1 MPNNPSSFE
10 QTLGINPAKIVNG
23 IFVIGGMVI
32 TYKLA
37 QKLLLEYRKSSTQS
51 QVDDSPSVRQAI
63 ALRSAINPSGI
74 SWFKS
79 FDTTNVSVVMET
91 AKSITNLD
99 QVIKDYSN
107 LFGDN
112 LLDDLQGELSASEF
126 QTFLSTIAA
135 NPKKQAGGGS
145 APAVEY
151 AKASSLVV
159 AKKEV
164 TLRTSPDA
172 SNHGAIYE
180 QFSTNNIIRMAK
192 PGEFLGYATGR
203 QQYDQKNN
211 VKFIEVA
218 YVINAV
224 SAPSAYKDKNKVRVS
239 CWVSSSSD
247 YVDIFPY
254 FKNMFD
260 AYPATTSLTAWMKP
274 QDFFTLKGL
283 NNPILLTL
291 ATANILNEK
300 LIPINTASANAILG
314 ESIMS
319 LTTQQGEFT
328 QFRTVDNTLRWV
340 DKRFITTL
348 QQA

>member
-1 MPNNPSSFE
+1 MNNPTDTNYSS
-10 QTLGINPAKIVNG
+10 IPIIPAKIVNG
-23 IFVIGGMVI
+23 ILVIGGVFV

-37 QKLLLEYRKSSTQS
+37 QRLLLEYKKSTTQS
-51 QVDDSPSVRQAI
+51 QVDDSPSARQAI
-63 ALRSAINPSGI
+63 GLRSAINPSGI

-79 FDTTNVSVVMET
+79 FDTTSVSVVLET

-99 QVIKDYSN
+99 QVAKDYSN

-112 LLDDLQGELSASEF
+112 LLDDLQSELSASEY
-126 QTFLSTIAA
+126 QTFLSIVAS
-135 NPKKQAGGGS
+135 NPKKQAGQGS

-164 TLRTSPDA
+164 TLRTTPDA

-180 QFSTNNIIRMAK
+180 QFSDKNIIRLAK

-218 YVINAV
+218 FVVNAV
-224 SAPSAYKDKNKVRVS
+224 KAPSAYKDKNKLRIS
-239 CWVSSSSD
+239 FWVSSSSE
-247 YVDIFPY
+247 YVDIFPFY
-254 FKNMFD
+254 KNMYD
-260 AYPATTSLTAWMKP
+260 AYPATTPFTGWMKP

-283 NNPILLTL
+283 PSSILLTL
-291 ATANILNEK
+291 YNAPILNEQ
-300 LIPINTASANAILG
+300 LMAINLANANTLLG
-314 ESIMS
+314 EPIMS
-319 LTTQQGEFT
+319 LQTTKGEFT

-340 DKRFITTL
+340 EKKYTTIL
-348 QQA
+348 TNS

>member
-1 MPNNPSSFE
+1 MPANPSTIE
-10 QTLGINPAKIVNG
+10 QQIGLNPAKIVNG
-23 IFVIGGMVI
+23 ILVIGGVFV

-37 QKLLLEYRKSSTQS
+37 QRLLLEYKKSTTQS
-51 QVDDSPSVRQAI
+51 QVDDSPSARQAI
-63 ALRSAINPSGI
+63 GLRSAINPSGI
-74 SWFKS
+74 SLFKS
-79 FDTTNVSVVMET
+79 FDTTSVSVVLET

-99 QVIKDYSN
+99 QVAKDYSN

-112 LLDDLQGELSASEF
+112 LLDDLQSELSASEY
-126 QTFLSTIAA
+126 QTFLSIVAA
-135 NPKKQAGGGS
+135 NPKKQTGQGS

-164 TLRTSPDA
+164 TLRTTPDA

-180 QFSTNNIIRMAK
+180 QFSDKNIIRLAK

-218 YVINAV
+218 FVVNAV
-224 SAPSAYKDKNKVRVS
+224 KAPSAYKDKNKVRIS
-239 CWVSSSSD
+239 FWVSSSSE
-247 YVDIFPY
+247 YVDIFPFY
-254 FKNMFD
+254 KNMYD
-260 AYPATTSLTAWMKP
+260 AYPATTPFTGWMKP

-283 NNPILLTL
+283 PSPILLSL
-291 ATANILNEK
+291 YKVPILNEQ
-300 LIPINTASANAILG
+300 LIAINQAGANTLLG
-314 ESIMS
+314 EPIMS
-319 LTTQQGEFT
+319 LTTTKGEFT

-340 DKRFITTL
+340 EKKYTTIL
-348 QQA
+348 SKA